1 MSHESQV
8 FTNINEYKDEIINFQ
23 TELTAI
29 PALSPENGGS
39 GEHEKSEYIKNRLEE
54 LQPTKLREINAPD
67 NRAKDGY
74 RPNLVALWEKDS
86 TRPFVWV
93 LSHMDIV
100 PPGDLSLWDSD
111 PYKVKVDGDRIIGRG
126 VEDNQHGIVTSYLAL
141 KSVIEADCQFN
152 NVGLV
157 MVADEEAGS
166 KYGLDYII
174 NKHKD
179 IFSKDDLI
187 IVPDWGV
194 EDGSMIEVA
203 EKSMLWVKF
212 SVKGIQCHASTPER
226 GNNSLYGAAKL
237 ILELETLKKKFNL
250 TDNLFTPP
258 ISTFEPTKIKANIP
272 NVNTI
277 PGRDEFYMDCRI
289 LPAYEIDKI
298 LESVE
303 KITRKIE
310 DELNLTISID
320 IVNREDASNPTPS
333 DAPVVKALK
342 KAIKKVKGIDATTMG
357 IGGGTVA
364 AFFRRAGFNAAVWGT
379 CLDVPHQPNEYCRI
393 KDLIE
398 DTKVLASVYMD
409 KNFG

>member
-320 IVNREDASNPTPS
+320 IVNREDASNPTSS